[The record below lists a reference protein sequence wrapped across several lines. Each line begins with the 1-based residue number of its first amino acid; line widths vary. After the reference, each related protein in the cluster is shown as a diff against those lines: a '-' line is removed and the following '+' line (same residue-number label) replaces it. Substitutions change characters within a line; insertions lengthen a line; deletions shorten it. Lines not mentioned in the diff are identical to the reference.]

1 LTILDTNTII
11 HYLKGEPGV
20 TARIQVAG
28 PDTLAIS
35 TISVYELENGA
46 LRGGKRWRSNLNSV
60 VGTLQHIPFDS
71 RAAFETAQ
79 IRFEL
84 ERKGA
89 VIGPL
94 DLLIAGIAMSRNA
107 ILVSNNTKEFA
118 RVKGLRLEDWR
129 K

>member
-1 LTILDTNTII
+1 LTILDTNTVI

-20 TARIQVAG
+20 TARLQAAN
-28 PDTLAIS
+28 PENLAIS
-35 TISVYELENGA
+35 TISIYELENGA
-46 LRGGKRWRSNLNSV
+46 LRGGKLWRSNVNSV
-60 VGTLQHIPFDS
+60 VGTLRHIPFDS
-71 RAAFETAQ
+71 DAAQETAQ
-79 IRFEL
+79 IRFDL

-107 ILVSNNTKEFA
+107 TLVTDNTREFA
-118 RVKGLRLEDWR
+118 RIQGLRLEDWR

>member
-1 LTILDTNTII
+1 MTILDTNTII